1 MTDYKK
7 KLIEVALPLEDINV
21 EAAREKS
28 IRHGHPSTLH
38 LWWARRPLAACRAVL
53 FAQLV
58 DDPEQEGLNLEYLD
72 LIDHFETHCFLFPKG
87 RELEYRKYLYPYGSR
102 EGQPLGEW
110 RRDRLFAVIQ
120 QLVLWENIQN
130 EGLFELAY
138 KLIFVSCGGN
148 PPAVYDP
155 FSGGGSIPLEAQR
168 LGLEA
173 YGSDLN
179 PVAVMI
185 GKALIEIPPKFAG
198 LPPVNPEYRSRSE
211 VETVLDPKIW
221 KGAQGLA
228 EDVRYYGQ
236 WMRDRAFEKI
246 GHLYPKV
253 VVPVVSVWG
262 EESFPAPLSQL
273 GRGAGGEG
281 KVYAEIPPI
290 PVALGEDPHPPAPS
304 PKGREGGQEKVLE
317 GKVYWEITPAL
328 RVKMKEVARQFRKEP
343 TLSEGLLWQAL
354 RNRKLDGYKFRRQQ
368 SIGTFVVDFF
378 CGEKR
383 LVVEVDGLIHESQVE
398 ADRQRQELLKSLGLR
413 FVRLKSGQV
422 ETDLVGC
429 LEVIRAA
436 LAEDPHPPAP
446 SPKGR
451 EGGQE
456 SIPAPLSQL
465 GRGVGDEGKLY
476 AEIPST
482 PVALGEDP
490 HPPAPSPKG
499 REGGQEELTVIAWIW
514 ARTVASPNPAL
525 GGVHVPLAASF
536 LLSSKKGK
544 EAWIEPIIAEDGKSY
559 TFQVHRL
566 PIPAGQLN
574 SIKTGTK
581 SARGAN
587 FTCLLSGT
595 PIVGDYIKAEGMAGR
610 MGAKLMAVVAEGK
623 KGRIYLSPKPDMEEI
638 AQSAK
643 PAWHPDGKIP
653 DDRRA
658 MFTPL
663 YGLTDFYHLFTNR
676 QLVALTTFSDLV
688 LEAGEQAYQDAI
700 KADLKEDNN
709 RLRDGGNGAKA
720 YADAIATYLAF
731 AVDKLAD
738 YNSSI
743 CSWHSGRDTIRN
755 TFGRQAI
762 PMIWDYAEVNLFS
775 ESTGNFTSCFDWI
788 WKAIEK
794 APSSL
799 KGKVFHRDISN
810 QINSEPRN
818 SSSVVSTDPPYFD
831 NVGYSDLSD
840 FFYVWLRRTLK
851 SIYPDEF
858 STLTAP
864 KDAELVA
871 NPYRHGGKGKAEKF
885 FMEGMTQAMRHI
897 QIQQPSEYPVTIYYA
912 FKQSEDT
919 EKGISS
925 TGWETFLEAV
935 IQAGLSVN
943 GTLPLR
949 TELSNRMRGHDS
961 NALATSV
968 VLVCR
973 KQSSSAQLTTRGDFI
988 KALKR
993 ELPKALKTLQHS
1005 NIAPVDMAQAS
1016 IGPGMAIY
1024 TRYSKVMEADGS
1036 ALSVRT
1042 ALQLI
1047 NKALDEYLSEQEGDY
1062 DVETRFAITWF
1073 EQFGISEGDYGTA
1086 ETLATARNVSV
1097 QGVVDAGVLTSKASK
1112 VRILRRDEL
1121 PPDWNPLQDKRLCIW
1136 EATQHLIRAYEQ
1148 TGGETAPAELLNQL
1162 NRSNS
1167 SIAEAARDL
1176 AYRLYAI
1183 CDRKKW
1189 SEEALAYNSLV
1200 TAWSDI
1206 VIRAD
1211 EIRKV
1216 EPVQLG
1222 LLP

>member
-58 DDPEQEGLNLEYLD
+58 DDPEQDGLNLEYLD
-72 LIDHFETHCFLFPKG
+72 LIDHFDIGCFLFPKG
-87 RELEYRKYLYPYGSR
+87 RELEYRKYLYSYGSR

-173 YGSDLN
+173 YGSNLN

-198 LPPVNPEYRSRSE
+198 VPPVNPEWRSRSQ
-211 VETVLDPKIW
+211 VETVLNQKTW
-221 KGAQGLA
+221 RGAQGLA

-253 VVPVVSVWG
+253 MVSAVSVWG
-262 EESFPAPLSQL
+262 EESVPAPLSQL

-281 KVYAEIPPI
+281 KVYAENPTISI
-290 PVALGEDPHPPAPS
+290 ALGEDPHPPAPS
-304 PKGREGGQEKVLE
+304 PKGREGGQEQEVE
-317 GKVYWEITPAL
+317 SKVYWEITPAL

-354 RNRKLDGYKFRRQQ
+354 RNRKLGGYKFRRQQ

-398 ADRQRQELLKSLGLR
+398 ADRQRQDLLKSLGLR
-413 FVRLKSGQV
+413 VVRLKSGQV

-429 LEVIRAA
+429 LEMIRA
-436 LAEDPHPPAP
+436 
-446 SPKGR
+446 
-451 EGGQE
+451 
-456 SIPAPLSQL
+456 
-465 GRGVGDEGKLY
+465 
-476 AEIPST
+476 
-482 PVALGEDP
+482 ALGEDP

-499 REGGQEELTVIAWIW
+499 REGGQESITAPLSQLGRGVGGEGKVYAEIPPIAITSGEDPHPPAPSPKGREGGQEQELTVIAWIW

-559 TFQVHRL
+559 TFQVHRS
-566 PIPAGQLN
+566 PIPAEQLD

-581 SARGAN
+581 TARGAN

-623 KGRIYLSPKPDMEEI
+623 KGRIYLSPMPEMEEV
-638 AQSAK
+638 AQSVIPGWK
-643 PAWHPDGKIP
+643 PEQELPNDPRNFWTVA
-653 DDRRA
+653 
-658 MFTPL
+658 
-663 YGLTDFYHLFTNR
+663 YGLKTYESLFTKR
-676 QLVALTTFSDLV
+676 QLAALTTF
-688 LEAGEQAYQDAI
+688 
-700 KADLKEDNN
+700 ADLIIQVKEKVYHDLISPNSKELSRFFQHDEAN
-709 RLRDGGNGAKA
+709 S

-731 AVDKLAD
+731 ALDKCSD
-738 YNSSI
+738 YWNSI
-743 CSWHSGRDTIRN
+743 ATWMPRGTVGHMYTK
-755 TFGRQAI
+755 QAI
-762 PMIWDYAEVNLFS
+762 PMSWDFAEANPLS
-775 ESTGNFTSCFDWI
+775 NFHCAWHEAFEWVA
-788 WKAIEK
+788 KAIETTPSGQFSNK
-794 APSSL
+794 FASVYQCSAESSSL
-799 KGKVFHRDISN
+799 LKSKFA
-810 QINSEPRN
+810 
-818 SSSVVSTDPPYFD
+818 VVSTDPPYFD
-831 NVGYSDLSD
+831 NMSYSDLSD
-840 FFYVWLRRTLK
+840 FFYIWMRRSLK
-851 SIYPDEF
+851 DIYPKEF
-858 STLTAP
+858 STLVTP
-864 KDAELVA
+864 KESELIV
-871 NPYRHGGKGKAEKF
+871 NPYRKGGKAKAEHF
-885 FMEGMTQAMRHI
+885 FMTGMTNVI
-897 QIQQPSEYPVTIYYA
+897 SNIQQQHPFEYPITIYYA
-912 FKQSEDT
+912 FKQAESKDE
-919 EKGISS
+919 GISY
-925 TGWETFLEAV
+925 TGWESFLEAIINSNLS
-935 IQAGLSVN
+935 IQA
-943 GTLPLR
+943 TLPLR
-949 TELSNRMRGHDS
+949 TERGVRMIAQGT
-961 NALATSV
+961 NALASSI

-973 KQSSSAQLTTRGDFI
+973 KQSSTAQLTTRGDFI

-1097 QGVVDAGVLTSKASK
+1097 QGVVDAEVLTSKASK

-1148 TGGETAPAELLNQL
+1148 TGGETAPAELLNKL
-1162 NRSNS
+1162 NQRDS

-1216 EPVQLG
+1216 EPLQLG

>member
-58 DDPEQEGLNLEYLD
+58 DDPEQDGLNSEYLD
-72 LIDHFETHCFLFPKG
+72 LIDRFETHSFLFPKG
-87 RELEYRKYLYPYGSR
+87 RELEHRKYLYDYGSR
-102 EGQPLGEW
+102 KGQSLGEW

-130 EGLFELAY
+130 EGLFELAH
-138 KLIFVSCGGN
+138 KLIYVSCGGN
-148 PPAVYDP
+148 PPAIYDP

-198 LPPVNPEYRSRSE
+198 LPPVNPEYRLRHE
-211 VETVLDPKIW
+211 VETVLNQKTW

-228 EDVRYYGQ
+228 EDVRHYGQ

-253 VVPVVSVWG
+253 MAPVVSRWG
-262 EESFPAPLSQL
+262 KESILTPAPLSQL

-281 KVYAEIPPI
+281 KVSAEIPLTPI
-290 PVALGEDPHPPAPS
+290 TLG
-304 PKGREGGQEKVLE
+304 
-317 GKVYWEITPAL
+317 
-328 RVKMKEVARQFRKEP
+328 
-343 TLSEGLLWQAL
+343 
-354 RNRKLDGYKFRRQQ
+354 
-368 SIGTFVVDFF
+368 
-378 CGEKR
+378 
-383 LVVEVDGLIHESQVE
+383 
-398 ADRQRQELLKSLGLR
+398 
-413 FVRLKSGQV
+413 
-422 ETDLVGC
+422 
-429 LEVIRAA
+429 
-436 LAEDPHPPAP
+436 EDPHPPAP

-465 GRGVGDEGKLY
+465 GRGVGGEGKVS
-476 AEIPST
+476 AEIPPIPLS
-482 PVALGEDP
+482 LGEDP
-490 HPPAPSPKG
+490 HPPAPSPKAG
-499 REGGQEELTVIAWIW
+499 EGAQEELTVIAWIW

-559 TFQVHRL
+559 TFQVHRS
-566 PIPAGQLN
+566 PIPAEQLD

-623 KGRIYLSPKPDMEEI
+623 NRRIYLPPTLEMEEI
-638 AQSAK
+638 AQSEK
-643 PAWHPDGKIP
+643 PEWHPDGKIP

-688 LEAGEQAYQDAI
+688 LEAGQQAYRDAI
-700 KADLKEDNN
+700 KAEMKEGDK
-709 RLRDGGNGAKA
+709 RLRDGGNGAEA

-794 APSSL
+794 SPSNL
-799 KGKVFHRDISN
+799 TGRVFHRDISN
-810 QINSEPRN
+810 QTNSEPRN

-840 FFYVWLRRTLK
+840 FFYVWLRRSLK
-851 SIYPDEF
+851 SIYPNEF

-864 KDAELVA
+864 KDPELVA
-871 NPYRHGGKGKAEKF
+871 NPYRHGNKTKAEKF

-949 TELSNRMRGHDS
+949 TELSNRMRGHSS

-973 KQSSSAQLTTRGDFI
+973 KQSSTAQLTTRGDFI

-1036 ALSVRT
+1036 PLSVRT

-1047 NKALDEYLSEQEGDY
+1047 NKALDEYLCEQEGEY
-1062 DVETRFAITWF
+1062 DTETRFAITWF

-1121 PPDWNPLQDKRLCIW
+1121 PPDWNPIQDKRLCIW

-1162 NRSNS
+1162 NHRNS
-1167 SIAEAARDL
+1167 SIAETARDL

-1222 LLP
+1222 LLS

>member
-38 LWWARRPLAACRAVL
+38 LWWVRRPLAACRAVL

-58 DDPEQEGLNLEYLD
+58 DDPEQDGLNLEYLD

-87 RELEYRKYLYPYGSR
+87 RELEYRKYLYSYGSR

-130 EGLFELAY
+130 EGLFALAY

-198 LPPVNPEYRSRSE
+198 LPPVNPESRSRSE
-211 VETVLDPKIW
+211 VETVLEPKTW

-253 VVPVVSVWG
+253 MVEAKP
-262 EESFPAPLSQL
+262 
-273 GRGAGGEG
+273 EG
-281 KVYAEIPPI
+281 IY
-290 PVALGEDPHPPAPS
+290 
-304 PKGREGGQEKVLE
+304 RVLE
-317 GKVYWEITPAL
+317 
-328 RVKMKEVARQFRKEP
+328 
-343 TLSEGLLWQAL
+343 
-354 RNRKLDGYKFRRQQ
+354 LD
-368 SIGTFVVDFF
+368 S
-378 CGEKR
+378 
-383 LVVEVDGLIHESQVE
+383 EVDSKS
-398 ADRQRQELLKSLGLR
+398 ELL
-413 FVRLKSGQV
+413 
-422 ETDLVGC
+422 
-429 LEVIRAA
+429 
-436 LAEDPHPPAP
+436 
-446 SPKGR
+446 
-451 EGGQE
+451 
-456 SIPAPLSQL
+456 
-465 GRGVGDEGKLY
+465 
-476 AEIPST
+476 
-482 PVALGEDP
+482 
-490 HPPAPSPKG
+490 
-499 REGGQEELTVIAWIW
+499 ELTVIAWIW

-544 EAWIEPIIAEDGKSY
+544 EAWIEPIIAENGKSY
-559 TFQVHRL
+559 TFQVHRS
-566 PIPAGQLN
+566 PIPAEQLD

-581 SARGAN
+581 TARGAN

-623 KGRIYLSPKPDMEEI
+623 KRRIYLSPMPEMEEI
-638 AQSAK
+638 AQSVIPGWK
-643 PAWHPDGKIP
+643 PEQELPNDPRNFW
-653 DDRRA
+653 
-658 MFTPL
+658 TVT
-663 YGLTDFYHLFTNR
+663 YGLKTFGSLFTNR

-688 LEAGEQAYQDAI
+688 QEAREKAYQDSI
-700 KADLKEDNN
+700 ESGVIDDEKH
-709 RLRDGGNGAKA
+709 LRDGGAGADA
-720 YADAIATYLAF
+720 YADAISTYLSL
-731 AVDKLAD
+731 AVDKCTD
-738 YNSSI
+738 YWNSI
-743 CSWHSGRDTIRN
+743 CTWHISRETIGHLF
-755 TFGRQAI
+755 TKQAI
-762 PMIWDYAEVNLFS
+762 PMSWDFAETNVFS
-775 ESTGNFTSCFDWI
+775 TSTGNFSNSIDWI
-788 WKAIEK
+788 SKTINK
-794 APSSL
+794 VPSKSE
-799 KGKVFHRDISN
+799 GKVFHRDISKKIEFES
-810 QINSEPRN
+810 Q
-818 SSSVVSTDPPYFD
+818 SSSLIISTDPPYYD
-831 NVGYSDLSD
+831 NIGYSDLSD
-840 FFYVWLRRTLK
+840 FFYVWLRKSLK
-851 SIYPDEF
+851 NIYPEEF
-858 STLTAP
+858 STLATP
-864 KDAELVA
+864 KESELIA
-871 NPYRHGGKGKAEKF
+871 DPYRHGSKENAERF
-885 FMEGMTQAMRHI
+885 FMGGMTQAI
-897 QIQQPSEYPVTIYYA
+897 QNFQSQHSSDYPITIYYA
-912 FKQSEDT
+912 FKQAET
-919 EKGISS
+919 KEAGISS

-935 IQAGLSVN
+935 IQAGLSIN
-943 GTLPLR
+943 GTLPMR
-949 TELSNRMRGHDS
+949 TELSNRMIASGT
-961 NALATSV
+961 NALASSI

-973 KQSSSAQLTTRGDFI
+973 KQLPTAQVTTRGDFI

-1121 PPDWNPLQDKRLCIW
+1121 PLDWNPLQDKRLCIW
-1136 EATQHLIRAYEQ
+1136 EATQHLIRTYEQ
-1148 TGGETAPAELLNQL
+1148 TGGETAPAELLNQI
-1162 NRSNS
+1162 NQRNS

-1216 EPVQLG
+1216 ESVQLG

>member
-72 LIDHFETHCFLFPKG
+72 LIDHFDTNCFLFLKG
-87 RELEYRKYLYPYGSR
+87 RELEHRKYLYSYGSR
-102 EGQPLGEW
+102 EGQPLAEW

-138 KLIFVSCGGN
+138 KLIYVSCGGN

-198 LPPVNPEYRSRSE
+198 LPPVNPEWRSRSE
-211 VETVLDPKIW
+211 VETVLNQKTW

-253 VVPVVSVWG
+253 VIPVSSVW
-262 EESFPAPLSQL
+262 
-273 GRGAGGEG
+273 
-281 KVYAEIPPI
+281 
-290 PVALGEDPHPPAPS
+290 
-304 PKGREGGQEKVLE
+304 
-317 GKVYWEITPAL
+317 
-328 RVKMKEVARQFRKEP
+328 
-343 TLSEGLLWQAL
+343 SEG
-354 RNRKLDGYKFRRQQ
+354 
-368 SIGTFVVDFF
+368 
-378 CGEKR
+378 
-383 LVVEVDGLIHESQVE
+383 
-398 ADRQRQELLKSLGLR
+398 
-413 FVRLKSGQV
+413 
-422 ETDLVGC
+422 
-429 LEVIRAA
+429 
-436 LAEDPHPPAP
+436 
-446 SPKGR
+446 SP
-451 EGGQE
+451 Q
-456 SIPAPLSQL
+456 PNPT
-465 GRGVGDEGKLY
+465 
-476 AEIPST
+476 T
-482 PVALGEDP
+482 PG
-490 HPPAPSPKG
+490 
-499 REGGQEELTVIAWIW
+499 EELTVIAWIW

-544 EAWIEPIIAEDGKSY
+544 EAWIEPVIAEDGKSY
-559 TFQVHRL
+559 TFQVHRSS
-566 PIPAGQLN
+566 IPAEQMD
-574 SIKTGTK
+574 SIKSGTK
-581 SARGAN
+581 TARGAN

-610 MGAKLMAVVAEGK
+610 MGAKLMAMVAEGK
-623 KGRIYLSPKPDMEEI
+623 KGRIYLSPTSEMEEV
-638 AQSAK
+638 AQSAIPEWK
-643 PAWHPDGKIP
+643 PEQELPKNPRWFSPPD
-653 DDRRA
+653 
-658 MFTPL
+658 
-663 YGLTDFYHLFTNR
+663 YGMPTYGSLFTNR

-688 LEAGEQAYQDAI
+688 QEAREKAYQDAI
-700 KADLKEDNN
+700 NSGVIDDKK
-709 RLRDGGNGAKA
+709 RLRDGGAGADA
-720 YADAIATYLAF
+720 YADAIATYLSLG
-731 AVDKLAD
+731 VSRLSDIC
-738 YNSSI
+738 NSL
-743 CSWHSGRDTIRN
+743 CMWEN
-755 TFGRQAI
+755 TKTQVRHLFTRQAI
-762 PMIWDYAEVNLFS
+762 PMLWDFAEPNVFS
-775 ESTGNFTSCFDWI
+775 NGAAGNYSTTINTMLRVISALPAKGFGQTRQADAM
-788 WKAIEK
+788 K
-794 APSSL
+794 SL
-799 KGKVFHRDISN
+799 HLAERAVIF
-810 QINSEPRN
+810 
-818 SSSVVSTDPPYFD
+818 STDPPYYD
-831 NVGYSDLSD
+831 NIGYSDLSD
-840 FFYVWLRRTLK
+840 FFYIWLKQSLK

-858 STLTAP
+858 STLASP
-864 KDAELVA
+864 KDSELVA
-871 NPYRHGGKGKAEKF
+871 NPYRHGGKGKAEQF
-885 FMEGMTQAMRHI
+885 FMDGMTKAIVNIHAQH
-897 QIQQPSEYPVTIYYA
+897 PSNYPIIIYYA
-912 FKQSEDT
+912 FKQSEAKDA
-919 EKGISS
+919 GVSS
-925 TGWETFLEAV
+925 TGWETFLEA
-935 IQAGLSVN
+935 IIKAGLSIN
-943 GTLPLR
+943 GTLPMR
-949 TELSNRMRGHDS
+949 TELSNRMIASGT
-961 NALATSV
+961 NALASSI

-973 KQSSSAQLTTRGDFI
+973 KQLSTAQLTTRGDFI

-993 ELPKALKTLQHS
+993 ELPQALKTLQHS

-1036 ALSVRT
+1036 PLSVRT

-1047 NKALDEYLSEQEGDY
+1047 NKALDEYLSEQEGEY

-1112 VRILRRDEL
+1112 VRILCRDEL
-1121 PPDWNPLQDKRLCIW
+1121 PQDWNPLQDKRLCIW

-1148 TGGETAPAELLNQL
+1148 TGGETAPAKLLNLLNQ
-1162 NRSNS
+1162 RNS

-1216 EPVQLG
+1216 EPQQLG